1 MATDLKPFMNSGGTS
16 PNSLNTAEIVTE
28 LKAANKNM
36 SALIQVI
43 MGLFVGG
50 QTTTTATAGAQTLPA
65 NPAGFLV
72 HTLESGTQVRIPY
85 YNA

>member
-1 MATDLKPFMNSGGTS
+1 MNALERFKGG
-16 PNSLNTAEIVTE
+16 NQDGLNTSEIVTE

-36 SALIQVI
+36 SKLIDVV

-50 QTTTTATAGAQTLPA
+50 QTTTSATAGAQTLPA

-72 HTLESGTQVRIPY
+72 HTLANGSQVRVPY